1 MQSVKMTT
9 NIRPEYKKQLNELVE
24 SKVIASIT
32 DGLNQAIELF
42 LKEKKKQQYI
52 IRMEEAAKDKEFI
65 MRTMLSQKD
74 FDAIETG
81 VSVEW

>member
-74 FDAIETG
+74 FDTIENG
-81 VSVEW
+81 VSAEW

>member
-81 VSVEW
+81 VSAEW

>member
-52 IRMEEAAKDKEFI
+52 IRM
-65 MRTMLSQKD
+65 
-74 FDAIETG
+74 
-81 VSVEW
+81 

>member
-74 FDAIETG
+74 FDTIETG
-81 VSVEW
+81 VSAEW